1 MPNNKQATLFG
12 KSESMQIKGV
22 VIILMLIH
30 HLFGLNETQQFV
42 DSSFWKALGGFGKIC
57 VSVYAFLSGYGL
69 FLSLQKDKRIIQIN
83 RILKLLFRYWICLT
97 FIIVIEALSGDIV
110 FSSGEIVKIIL
121 NYFCIFFSHD
131 VNAWFILPYF
141 CFVLLLPIAHLIIDK
156 ISNKIFR
163 VFVEILCI
171 ILPLSASV
179 LSNMLLGEINYIYN
193 TFVYSVLLIL
203 PFFSIGTLFAK
214 YSIFDRI
221 GLSAR
226 KVSLNLVFGAL
237 LLVLVF
243 FARKYFSFS
252 VYGNNVFDILL
263 APLFVF
269 ALTMI
274 FNSIKIKWVN
284 SLFFLFGTMSTNIWL
299 FHYIFCQSSLQNIVF
314 CTNFE
319 ILSFIITV
327 LLCVIAS
334 YIIDFI
340 YTNSFKRI
348 KLK

>member
-156 ISNKIFR
+156 ISRRKL
-163 VFVEILCI
+163 VTYILRGHPKLKDKNI
-171 ILPLSASV
+171 
-179 LSNMLLGEINYIYN
+179 
-193 TFVYSVLLIL
+193 
-203 PFFSIGTLFAK
+203 IGTDSWEQAHIIKGKNLYVLF
-214 YSIFDRI
+214 
-221 GLSAR
+221 
-226 KVSLNLVFGAL
+226 
-237 LLVLVF
+237 
-243 FARKYFSFS
+243 
-252 VYGNNVFDILL
+252 
-263 APLFVF
+263 
-269 ALTMI
+269 
-274 FNSIKIKWVN
+274 
-284 SLFFLFGTMSTNIWL
+284 
-299 FHYIFCQSSLQNIVF
+299 C
-314 CTNFE
+314 
-319 ILSFIITV
+319 
-327 LLCVIAS
+327 
-334 YIIDFI
+334 
-340 YTNSFKRI
+340 
-348 KLK
+348 